1 MHFFLKAIV
10 SGLIVLITGVIV
22 TYAIDK
28 YRNNNKKD
36 NSHDLFMDFSLFL
49 TGFFAYSLAFAF
61 AKFLPSP
68 FGALLP
74 LVEKVEKT
82 SANLPAL

>member
-36 NSHDLFMDFSLFL
+36 NSRDLFMDLSLFL
-49 TGFFAYSLAFAF
+49 TGFVAYIVLEY
-61 AKFLPSP
+61 
-68 FGALLP
+68 FGFTKIYC
-74 LVEKVEKT
+74 EDYCIKKK
-82 SANLPAL
+82 

>member
-1 MHFFLKAIV
+1 MHFFLKAII

-36 NSHDLFMDFSLFL
+36 QSRDLLMDFSLFL
-49 TGFFAYSLAFAF
+49 TGFLAYVVLEY
-61 AKFLPSP
+61 
-68 FGALLP
+68 FGFTKIYCEDYCL
-74 LVEKVEKT
+74 KK
-82 SANLPAL
+82 